1 MSRQFK
7 MVFTWY
13 HFGEK
18 FNYSGS
24 KNETKR
30 KACGLENQDVRQ
42 GPRLF
47 LSLFFLGLVLNEIVQ
62 NGRHFV
68 H

>member
-1 MSRQFK
+1 MI
-7 MVFTWY
+7 FTWH

-18 FNYSGS
+18 FNYSEP
-24 KNETKR
+24 KNETKI

-47 LSLFFLGLVLNEIVQ
+47 FSLFFLGLVLE
-62 NGRHFV
+62 
-68 H
+68 

>member
-1 MSRQFK
+1 V
-7 MVFTWY
+7 VFTWH

-18 FNYSGS
+18 FNYFGP

-30 KACGLENQDVRQ
+30 KACGLEKQDVRQ

-47 LSLFFLGLVLNEIVQ
+47 LSLFFLRLVLE
-62 NGRHFV
+62 
-68 H
+68 